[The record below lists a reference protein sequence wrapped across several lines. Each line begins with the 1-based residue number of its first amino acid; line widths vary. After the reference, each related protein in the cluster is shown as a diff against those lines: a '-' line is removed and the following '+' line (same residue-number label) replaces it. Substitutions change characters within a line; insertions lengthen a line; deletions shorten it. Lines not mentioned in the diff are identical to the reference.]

1 MTFQNYH
8 FEKTKIKIQ
17 KFMTIYSF
25 FQECPGG
32 SVNEATF
39 KEIYEKFF
47 PYGSKYCWKEH

>member
-1 MTFQNYH
+1 MTYSS
-8 FEKTKIKIQ
+8 EKWGNILLLKK
-17 KFMTIYSF
+17 KHR

-47 PYGSKYCWKEH
+47 PYGSKFC